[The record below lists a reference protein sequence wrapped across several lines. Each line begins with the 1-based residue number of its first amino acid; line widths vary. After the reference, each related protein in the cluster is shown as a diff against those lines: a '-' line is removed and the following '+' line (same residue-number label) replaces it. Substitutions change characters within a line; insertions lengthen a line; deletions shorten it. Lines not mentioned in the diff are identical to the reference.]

1 MSTELVVLLE
11 DGIGIFNVSKT
22 DSASSL
28 SKISPAFWIKQKDLS
43 EFIKCKEDLVY
54 VNIIDHNPLI
64 KQIIFELGTSLT
76 TFELFMLYGFA

>member
-43 EFIKCKEDLVY
+43 
-54 VNIIDHNPLI
+54 
-64 KQIIFELGTSLT
+64 
-76 TFELFMLYGFA
+76 